1 LGLRVSVCRDRFNV
15 CGVMRRIMQENV
27 ALIKEINAL
36 RKEIKNMRQGQRS
49 KDMHIIE
56 YNKEYAATLSFQRP
70 ALLHM

>member
-1 LGLRVSVCRDRFNV
+1 M
-15 CGVMRRIMQENV
+15 CGVVVAVACSIMQENL

-56 YNKEYAATLSFQRP
+56 YNKE
-70 ALLHM
+70 